1 MIFRR
6 SKKTVKK
13 GMWTVDKLVTGIIIG
28 GAAASIFGLSRTKKW
43 KKFWSKT
50 LDTTEKCAKTGVN
63 TFWKI
68 TVKLISIFQK
78 K

>member
-13 GMWTVDKLVTGIIIG
+13 WMWGMDKLVTGIIIW

-43 KKFWSKT
+43 KRFWSRAANMGEDTAKKWINIFGKT
-50 LDTTEKCAKTGVN
+50 VVKCIDF
-63 TFWKI
+63 FWK
-68 TVKLISIFQK
+68 K
-78 K
+78 

>member
-13 GMWTVDKLVTGIIIG
+13 GMWGMDKLVTGIIIW

-43 KKFWSKT
+43 KKFWTRAADMGEETAKKWVT
-50 LDTTEKCAKTGVN
+50 L
-63 TFWKI
+63 FWKT
-68 TVKLISIFQK
+68 TVKCIDFLK
-78 K
+78 RK

>member
-13 GMWTVDKLVTGIIIG
+13 SVSSMDKLITGIVIW

-43 KKFWSKT
+43 RKISEKIFAGLQDVSRFSMKK
-50 LDTTEKCAKTGVN
+50 
-63 TFWKI
+63 FWKI
-68 TVKLISIFQK
+68 TVKILDIFSK